1 MIKINLLT
9 AERQVKKAA
18 VPLQAGQKLTVVCS
32 LILVLAAVA
41 VGWRFWS
48 LRQESQQLD
57 ADISTAQ
64 AETARLHS
72 IIQQVQQFE
81 QRRTQLQQ
89 RVALIEQLRRDQTGP
104 VHMLDQISRA
114 LPPMV
119 WLTGLR
125 QGADANDVTIDGR
138 CTTLTGLS
146 DFVVNLETSGYFR
159 RSVEIVSSQTRV
171 IPGTNTSAEVV
182 EFSVRAQFQQPGSGP
197 APTAVALPVPVA
209 AGGGPSPTPGAPVVE

>member
-1 MIKINLLT
+1 MIRINLLKT
-9 AERQVKKAA
+9 ERQVKKAV
-18 VPLQAGQKLTVVCS
+18 VPLQPGQKLTVACS
-32 LILVLAAVA
+32 LILLLAALA
-41 VGWRFWS
+41 VGWRYWT

-57 ADISTAQ
+57 ADITTAQ

-72 IIQQVQQFE
+72 IIEQVQQFE

-104 VHMLDQISRA
+104 VHILDQISRA

-125 QGADANDVTIDGR
+125 QGAVANDVTIDGR

-146 DFVVNLETSGYFR
+146 DFVVNLEESGYFR
-159 RSVEIVSSQTRV
+159 RSVEIISSQTRV
-171 IPGTNTSAEVV
+171 IQGANTSAEII
-182 EFSVRAQFQQPGSGP
+182 EFSIRAQFQQPGSGEAVPLAAVTP
-197 APTAVALPVPVA
+197 ASSA
-209 AGGGPSPTPGAPVVE
+209 AGAGPVVE